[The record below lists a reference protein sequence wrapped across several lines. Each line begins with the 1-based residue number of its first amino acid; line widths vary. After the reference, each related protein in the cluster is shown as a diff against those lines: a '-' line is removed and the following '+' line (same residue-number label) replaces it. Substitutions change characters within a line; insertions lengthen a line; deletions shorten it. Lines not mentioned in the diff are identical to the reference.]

1 MSSGGE
7 DRHQENTSSSR
18 NSGRRASNGGR
29 RPNTIEFVNSQ
40 DPNVRS
46 AIQRHTAYHSAAQ
59 RRDARTRY
67 LQRPGQSRFLPWGRR
82 PGRGH
87 SEQPTSSASSVSSL
101 SISPVPSIER
111 PADQSRSSSNPLDQ
125 DSQASNSRS
134 ESLAETQTTPS
145 VSVSTNNFRDDAVL
159 EFCKFTTGIKL
170 SPNRMPQR

>member
-7 DRHQENTSSSR
+7 PHQESDAASR
-18 NSGRRASNGGR
+18 RERRESTGVR
-29 RPNTIEFVNSQ
+29 RGTTIEFVDSQ

-82 PGRGH
+82 TAR
-87 SEQPTSSASSVSSL
+87 ENNDQPVSSASSNSSV

-111 PADQSRSSSNPLDQ
+111 ATNRSRGSSHALDQ
-125 DSQASNSRS
+125 DSQGSNSRS
-134 ESLAETQTTPS
+134 ASLAETETTQS
-145 VSVSTNNFRDDAVL
+145 ATILSTSRDDAIL
-159 EFCKFTTGIKL
+159 EFCKSYTGIRHSQHCTK
-170 SPNRMPQR
+170 